1 MNSRMIKIIFTKDWR
16 ELRKSKQAMLPM
28 IIVPIILVIVMPAI
42 LILSSLGVTM
52 NPGNVEF
59 LETLPSDFFPA
70 EYNLQQGLVY
80 VMIVHIFSPL
90 FLLIPVMTSSIIAA
104 SSFAGEKERK
114 TIEGLLYTP
123 ISDKELVLG
132 KIFVSLI
139 PAVLITWVSFIIYT
153 IVVNALGYTIFQ
165 GLFFPTASWLVLIFW
180 LAPTLSFLSL
190 AVVVY
195 VSQRATGVWE
205 AQQIAALLVLPIIAL
220 VISSVKGLIQ
230 LSWPVIFF
238 AGLTILIIDIFIY
251 RWLVRKLDRE
261 RIITKLV

>member
-1 MNSRMIKIIFTKDWR
+1 MNS
-16 ELRKSKQAMLPM
+16 
-28 IIVPIILVIVMPAI
+28 
-42 LILSSLGVTM
+42 SS
-52 NPGNVEF
+52 VEF
-59 LETLPSDFFPA
+59 LETLPSDFLPA
-70 EYNLQQGLVY
+70 GYDLQQGLVY
-80 VMIVHIFSPL
+80 VMIVYIFAPL

-132 KIFVSLI
+132 KILVSLI

-180 LAPTLSFLSL
+180 LAPAISFLSL
-190 AVVVY
+190 AFVVY

-220 VISSVKGLIQ
+220 VISAVKGLIQ

-238 AGLTILIIDIFIY
+238 AGLIVLIIDIFIY

-261 RIITKLV
+261 RIVTKLV